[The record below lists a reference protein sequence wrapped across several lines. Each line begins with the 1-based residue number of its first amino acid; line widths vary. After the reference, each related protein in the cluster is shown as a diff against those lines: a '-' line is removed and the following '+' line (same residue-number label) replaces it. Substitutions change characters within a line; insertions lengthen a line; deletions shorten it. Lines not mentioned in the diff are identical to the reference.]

1 MQPGEN
7 QPIRQYWQL
16 CQVCLFPVLEER
28 LGPLSENYRLLA
40 AALAYLGD
48 AGIAAPGRKRR
59 GRRAHDRLPIFR
71 AMLAKPFLN
80 LVSTRQ
86 LLEQLRHDAALRQ
99 LCGWNSSRQV
109 PGESVFSRV
118 WAEWSGSEWA
128 AQLQAGVI
136 AEVYRDRLVGHV
148 IRDATALPARERCR
162 RKTAP
167 PVQRRR
173 RGRPRKGSP
182 PAPKKRLDRQPGM
195 QLAEMLDDL
204 PKHGDGGVRFDE
216 RGRQQRWKGYKLHC
230 DLSDSGLP
238 LSYVLTSASL
248 HDSQAAIPLA
258 TLTSRR
264 VTALYELM
272 DAGYHSHSIRQ
283 YCEQLGHVVLIPD
296 VPPAGQPKRA
306 FSPAQRQRYEQR
318 RLIEQF
324 FALLKDHFGFAIHS
338 GARPRQGFAPGPTG
352 HSDSYAGT
360 SAAAVS
366 LKLPASL
373 AAFLGRPASHRRD
386 VSAHTAPS

>member
-1 MQPGEN
+1 
-7 QPIRQYWQL
+7 
-16 CQVCLFPVLEER
+16 
-28 LGPLSENYRLLA
+28 
-40 AALAYLGD
+40 
-48 AGIAAPGRKRR
+48 
-59 GRRAHDRLPIFR
+59 
-71 AMLAKPFLN
+71 
-80 LVSTRQ
+80 
-86 LLEQLRHDAALRQ
+86 
-99 LCGWNSSRQV
+99 
-109 PGESVFSRV
+109 VF
-118 WAEWSGSEWA
+118 AEWSGREWV
-128 AQLQAGVI
+128 AQLQTDVI

-162 RKTAP
+162 PKTTP
-167 PVQRRR
+167 PVQPRR

-204 PKHGDGGVRFDE
+204 PKHGDWGVRFEE
-216 RGRQQRWKGYKLHC
+216 RGRKQRWKGYKLHC

-272 DAGYHSHSIRQ
+272 DAGYYGHNIRQ

-324 FALLKDHFGFAIHS
+324 FALLKDHFGLRFIRVRGHAKVFLQVQLAILILTLERVLRLS
-338 GARPRQGFAPGPTG
+338 P
-352 HSDSYAGT
+352 
-360 SAAAVS
+360 
-366 LKLPASL
+366 
-373 AAFLGRPASHRRD
+373 
-386 VSAHTAPS
+386 

>member
-1 MQPGEN
+1 MQRSEN

-16 CQVCLFPVLEER
+16 CQRHLFPVLEEQ

-40 AALAYLGD
+40 AALALLGD
-48 AGIAAPGRKRR
+48 AGIAAPARKRR
-59 GRRAHDRLPIFR
+59 GRRSHDRLPIFR
-71 AMLAKPFLN
+71 ALLAKSFLN

-86 LLEQLRHDAALRQ
+86 LLEQLHHNAALRQ
-99 LCGWNSSRQV
+99 LCGWNSSQQV
-109 PGESVFSRV
+109 PSESVFSRV
-118 WAEWSGSEWA
+118 YSEWSGSDWA
-128 AQLQAGVI
+128 EQLRAAVI

-167 PVQRRR
+167 PVQRRP

-182 PAPKKRLDRQPGM
+182 PAMKKRLDRQPGM

-204 PKHGDGGVRFDE
+204 PKHGDWGVRFDE
-216 RGRQQRWKGYKLHC
+216 RGRKQRWKGYKLHC

-272 DAGYHSHSIRQ
+272 DAGYHSYSIRQ

-296 VPPAGQPKRA
+296 VPAAGQPKRA

-324 FALLKDHFGFAIHS
+324 FALLKDHFGLRFIRVRGHAKVLLQVQLAILILTLE
-338 GARPRQGFAPGPTG
+338 RVLR
-352 HSDSYAGT
+352 
-360 SAAAVS
+360 
-366 LKLPASL
+366 LP
-373 AAFLGRPASHRRD
+373 P
-386 VSAHTAPS
+386 

>member
-1 MQPGEN
+1 MQTSEN

-16 CQVCLFPVLEER
+16 CQHDLFPLLEEQ
-28 LGPLSENYRLLA
+28 LGALSENYRVLA
-40 AALAYLGD
+40 AAWACLGD
-48 AGIAAPGRKRR
+48 AGIPAPAKNRR

-71 AMLAKPFLN
+71 ALLAKSFLN

-86 LLEQLRHDAALRQ
+86 LLEQLRHDRALRQ
-99 LCGWNSSRQV
+99 LCGWNSFQQV
-109 PGESVFSRV
+109 PSESVFSRV
-118 WAEWSGSEWA
+118 FSEWSGSEWVE
-128 AQLQAGVI
+128 QLQAAVI

-148 IRDATALPARERCR
+148 IRDATAVPARERCR
-162 RKTAP
+162 RKAAP
-167 PVQRRR
+167 SIQRRR
-173 RGRPRKGSP
+173 RGRPRKGTP
-182 PAPKKRLDRQPGM
+182 PAPKNRLERQPGM
-195 QLAEMLDDL
+195 QLSEMLDDL
-204 PKHGDGGVRFDE
+204 PQHSDWGVRLDE
-216 RGRQQRWKGYKLHC
+216 RGRKQCWKGYKLHC

-272 DAGYHSHSIRQ
+272 DAGYYGQRVRQ

-296 VPPAGQPKRA
+296 VPRPGQPKRA

-324 FALLKDHFGFAIHS
+324 FAHLKEHFGLRFI
-338 GARPRQGFAPGPTG
+338 RVRG
-352 HSDSYAGT
+352 HAK
-360 SAAAVS
+360 VS
-366 LKLPASL
+366 LQVQLAILILTLERVLRLP
-373 AAFLGRPASHRRD
+373 P
-386 VSAHTAPS
+386 

>member
-1 MQPGEN
+1 MQPSEN

-16 CQVCLFPVLEER
+16 CQHDLFAVLEER
-28 LGPLSENYRLLA
+28 LGPLSENYRRLA

-48 AGIAAPGRKRR
+48 AGIAAPRRKRR

-71 AMLAKPFLN
+71 ALLAKSFLN

-86 LLEQLRHDAALRQ
+86 LLGQLRHDAALRQ

-109 PGESVFSRV
+109 PSESVFSRV
-118 WAEWSGSEWA
+118 FSEWSGREA
-128 AQLQAGVI
+128 VEQLQAAVI

-148 IRDATALPARERCR
+148 IRDATAVPARERCR
-162 RKTAP
+162 RKAAP
-167 PVQRRR
+167 PVQRR

-195 QLAEMLDDL
+195 QLAEMLADL
-204 PKHGDGGVRFDE
+204 PKYGDWGIRFDE
-216 RGRQQRWKGYKLHC
+216 RGRKQCWKGYKLHC

-248 HDSQAAIPLA
+248 HHSQAAIPLA

-264 VTALYELM
+264 VIALYELM
-272 DAGYHSHSIRQ
+272 DAGYYGPRIRQ
-283 YCEQLGHVVLIPD
+283 YCEQLGHVVLTPD
-296 VPPAGQPKRA
+296 VPRPGQPKLA

-318 RLIEQF
+318 RLIESF
-324 FALLKDHFGFAIHS
+324 FAHLKDHCGLRFIRVRGHAKVLLQVQLAILMLTLERVLRLS
-338 GARPRQGFAPGPTG
+338 P
-352 HSDSYAGT
+352 
-360 SAAAVS
+360 
-366 LKLPASL
+366 
-373 AAFLGRPASHRRD
+373 
-386 VSAHTAPS
+386 